1 LLPAFNSELLN
12 SFLLGLGAGKIVS
25 TPRKVDY
32 LADVRVKMVALGSD
46 HSIAVTGECVKYS
59 RYGSWNI
66 TAFKCLKFSC
76 HFPLKR
82 KVKP

>member
-1 LLPAFNSELLN
+1 MS
-12 SFLLGLGAGKIVS
+12 SFRLGLGAGKIVS

-46 HSIAVTGECVKYS
+46 HSIAVTGEFAKYS
-59 RYGSWNI
+59 RCGNWNI
-66 TAFKCLKFSC
+66 AAFKCLNFSC
-76 HFPLKR
+76 HLLLKR